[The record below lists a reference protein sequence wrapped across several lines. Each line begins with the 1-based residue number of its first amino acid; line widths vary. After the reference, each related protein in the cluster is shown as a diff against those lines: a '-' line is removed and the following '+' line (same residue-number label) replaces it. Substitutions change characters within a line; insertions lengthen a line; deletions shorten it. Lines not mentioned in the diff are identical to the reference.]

1 MVDSKEYRAEPGRHR
16 NYDRFMSA
24 TGPLSVRLLVIA
36 DVDRYLLDLLEVDA
50 ESGVDGAAHSHPYS
64 RSEPFDAVAGHDRE
78 VTRWSTDLADVG
90 WRRAWGLFDG
100 NRLVG
105 SLYLAGGTLRS
116 ESHRVNMGMS
126 VLSSHRRMGGGSLLL
141 ASAIAW
147 ARSEP
152 IIDWIDLGVFSD
164 NPGAQALY
172 ARHGFRIL
180 GCTPDRFRVDGQSL
194 DDISMTI
201 NIASEEGLP

>member
-1 MVDSKEYRAEPGRHR
+1 
-16 NYDRFMSA
+16 MST
-24 TGPLSVRLLVIA
+24 TGSLSVRLLVMA
-36 DVDRYLLDLLEVDA
+36 DVDRYLHDLLEVDA
-50 ESGVDGAAHSHPYS
+50 ESGVDGAPHSHAYS
-64 RSEPFDAVAGHDRE
+64 RSEPFDAAAGHDRE
-78 VTRWSTDLADVG
+78 VTRWSTDLADIG
-90 WRRAWGLFDG
+90 WRRAWGLLDG
-100 NRLVG
+100 DLLVG

-141 ASAIAW
+141 SSAIAW

-152 IIDWIDLGVFSD
+152 IIYWIDLGVFSD
-164 NPGAQALY
+164 NPGAKALY

-180 GCTPDRFRVDGQSL
+180 GHTPDRFRVDGQSL

-201 NIASEEGLP
+201 NVASEAGFL

>member
-1 MVDSKEYRAEPGRHR
+1 
-16 NYDRFMSA
+16 MSA

-36 DVDRYLLDLLEVDA
+36 DVDRYLHDLLEVDA
-50 ESGVDGAAHSHPYS
+50 ESGVNGAAHSHPYS
-64 RSEPFDAVAGHDRE
+64 RSEPFDAVAAHDRE
-78 VTRWSTDLADVG
+78 VARWSTDLADVG

-100 NRLVG
+100 DRLVG

-126 VLSSHRRMGGGSLLL
+126 VLSSHRRVGGGSLLL
-141 ASAIAW
+141 SSAIAW
-147 ARSEP
+147 AGSEP

-172 ARHGFRIL
+172 LRHGFRIL
-180 GCTPDRFRVDGQSL
+180 GRTPDRFRVDCQSL
-194 DDISMTI
+194 DDISMTL
-201 NIASEEGLP
+201 NVASDEGPF

>member
-1 MVDSKEYRAEPGRHR
+1 
-16 NYDRFMSA
+16 MSA
-24 TGPLSVRLLVIA
+24 TGPLRVRLLVMA
-36 DVDRYLLDLLEVDA
+36 DVARYLHDLLEVDA

-64 RSEPFDAVAGHDRE
+64 RSEPFDAVVGHDRE
-78 VTRWSTDLADVG
+78 VMRWSTDLTDIG
-90 WRRAWGLFDG
+90 WRRAWGLLDG
-100 NRLVG
+100 DLLVG

-141 ASAIAW
+141 SSAIAW

-172 ARHGFRIL
+172 FRHGFHIL
-180 GCTPDRFRVDGQSL
+180 GRTPDRFRVDGQSL
-194 DDISMTI
+194 DDISMTM
-201 NIASEEGLP
+201 NVASEVDLV